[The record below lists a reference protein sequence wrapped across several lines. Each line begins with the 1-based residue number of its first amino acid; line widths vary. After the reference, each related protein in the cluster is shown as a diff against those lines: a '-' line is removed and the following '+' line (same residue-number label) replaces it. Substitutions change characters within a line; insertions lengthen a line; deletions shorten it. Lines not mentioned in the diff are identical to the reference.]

1 MALDDDQAKATVAAF
16 LRRADRLMATSAA
29 QREDLATIG
38 TTMKVLIRLG
48 QRQQSI
54 ERSHLPVPEL
64 HEAANV
70 LRPFV
75 LKKERVHF
83 GRVLSAVVQLSRD
96 APADVRDLARDMKKT
111 WSKYLDAERWVVMAT
126 DPGGGPPTELTDVQ
140 IAEHWLYGEAWHDD
154 EDRRRALG
162 RISDGEAKIAATV
175 WVADRIL
182 MARAIQQFI
191 LDAREHGRMR

>member
-1 MALDDDQAKATVAAF
+1 MALNDDQARATVAAF

-38 TTMKVLIRLG
+38 TTMKVLVRLG
-48 QRQQSI
+48 QREQSI

-75 LKKERVHF
+75 LQKERIHL
-83 GRVLSAVVQLSRD
+83 GRVLGALVYLTGD
-96 APADVRDLARDMKKT
+96 APTEVFELAKDMGKT
-111 WSKYLDAERWVVMAT
+111 WSKYLEAERWIYMAASA
-126 DPGGGPPTELTDVQ
+126 DGGPDTRLTDVE
-140 IAEHWLYGEAWHDD
+140 IAEHWLYGEAWHND
-154 EDRRRALG
+154 EARLWALRRV
-162 RISDGEAKIAATV
+162 SDSEAMICATV

-182 MARAIQQFI
+182 MVRAIQQFI
-191 LDAREHGRMR
+191 VDAQQAGHLR